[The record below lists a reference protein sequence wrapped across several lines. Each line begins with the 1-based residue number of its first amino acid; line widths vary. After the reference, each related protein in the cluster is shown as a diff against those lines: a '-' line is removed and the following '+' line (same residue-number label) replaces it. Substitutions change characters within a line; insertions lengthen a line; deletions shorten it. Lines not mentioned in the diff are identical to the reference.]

1 MSYSEIC
8 PSPVRRAVM
17 KQGWYDLAYIH
28 YRYSVE
34 EVARILPAGLEVDV
48 CDGSAW
54 VGLIPFSM
62 RGIGVPGLPAV
73 PYLGSFPEVN
83 VRTYVRRNG
92 VPGVWF
98 CSLDINRL
106 LPTIVARTTY
116 TLPYCFGRAS
126 NKRVGD
132 ELHTKVERR
141 WPRSSSASNARET
154 TRDASKPHTNIRL
167 KIGERIAAPSP
178 LEVFLSARW
187 GLYTTT
193 RGGSLRYAPISHEP
207 WRLQRAEI
215 ILLDDSLLDA
225 AGFAAPNAAVN
236 GEPNVMFS
244 SGLQVRVGLPKR
256 VG

>member
-1 MSYSEIC
+1 MNYSEVC
-8 PSPVRRAVM
+8 PQPVRRAVM

-28 YRYSVE
+28 FRYSVE
-34 EVARILPAGLEVDV
+34 EVARILPEGLEVDV

-73 PYLGSFPEVN
+73 PYFGSFAEIN

-141 WPRSSSASNARET
+141 WPRGDRAAKT
-154 TRDASKPHTNIRL
+154 DIRL
-167 KIGERIAAPSP
+167 RIGEQIAAPSP
-178 LEVFLSARW
+178 LEIFLSARW

-193 RGGSLRYAPISHEP
+193 RGGSLRYAPISHAP

-215 ILLDDSLLDA
+215 ISLDDSLIEA
-225 AGFAAPNAAVN
+225 AGFEQPRVAANR
-236 GEPNVMFS
+236 EPHVMFS
-244 SGLQVRVGLPKR
+244 SGLPVRVGLPKR
-256 VG
+256 VS

>member
-8 PSPVRRAVM
+8 PNPVRRAVM

-34 EVARILPAGLEVDV
+34 EVARILPDGLEVDV
-48 CDGSAW
+48 CEGSAW

-116 TLPYCFGRAS
+116 TLPYCFGKAS

-132 ELHTKVERR
+132 ELHTSVVRR
-141 WPRSSSASNARET
+141 WPRGSAE
-154 TRDASKPHTNIRL
+154 TNIRL
-167 KIGERIAAPSP
+167 KIGDHIVAPSP

-193 RGGSLRYAPISHEP
+193 RGGELRYAPISHERWP
-207 WRLQRAEI
+207 LQRAEI
-215 ILLDDSLLDA
+215 ISLDDSLVQA
-225 AGFAAPNAAVN
+225 AGFATPNVAAN
-236 GEPNVMFS
+236 GEPHVMFS
-244 SGLQVRVGLPKR
+244 SGVPVRVGLPR
-256 VG
+256 RA

>member
-1 MSYSEIC
+1 
-8 PSPVRRAVM
+8 
-17 KQGWYDLAYIH
+17 L
-28 YRYSVE
+28 
-34 EVARILPAGLEVDV
+34 

-73 PYLGSFPEVN
+73 PYLGSFAEIN

-141 WPRSSSASNARET
+141 WPRTDSAAKT
-154 TRDASKPHTNIRL
+154 KIHL
-167 KIGERIAAPSP
+167 KIGERIVSPSP

-207 WRLQRAEI
+207 WRLHRAEVI
-215 ILLDDSLLDA
+215 ALDDSLIEA
-225 AGFAAPNAAVN
+225 AGFASPTVAAN
-236 GEPNVMFS
+236 GEPHVMFS
-244 SGLQVRVGLPKR
+244 SGLPVRVGLPKR
-256 VG
+256 VN

>member
-1 MSYSEIC
+1 MSYSEVC
-8 PSPVRRAVM
+8 PQPVRRAVM

-28 YRYSVE
+28 FRYSVD
-34 EVARILPAGLEVDV
+34 EVARILPDGLEVDV

-62 RGIGVPGLPAV
+62 RGIGVPGLPGV
-73 PYLGSFPEVN
+73 PYLGSFAEIN

-132 ELHTKVERR
+132 ELHTMVERR
-141 WPRSSSASNARET
+141 WPRSDRAAN
-154 TRDASKPHTNIRL
+154 TNIRL
-167 KIGERIAAPSP
+167 KIGEQIVSPSP
-178 LEVFLSARW
+178 LEIFLSARW

-193 RGGSLRYAPISHEP
+193 RGGSLRDAPISHEP

-215 ILLDDSLLDA
+215 ISLDDSLIEA
-225 AGFAAPNAAVN
+225 AGFATPTVAAN
-236 GEPNVMFS
+236 GEPHVMFS
-244 SGLQVRVGLPKR
+244 SGLPVRVGLPKR
-256 VG
+256 VS

>member
-1 MSYSEIC
+1 MSYSQDC
-8 PSPVRRAVM
+8 PQPVRRAVM

-28 YRYSVE
+28 YRYKVE
-34 EVARILPAGLEVDV
+34 DVARILPDGLEVDV

-62 RGIGVPGLPAV
+62 RGIGVPGLPSV
-73 PYLGSFPEVN
+73 PYLGSFAEVN

-92 VPGVWF
+92 IPGVWF

-126 NKRVGD
+126 NKRIGD
-132 ELHTKVERR
+132 QLHSVVKRQ
-141 WPRSSSASNARET
+141 WPRGEA
-154 TRDASKPHTNIRL
+154 HTNINL
-167 KIGERIAAPSP
+167 KILETIIEPSA

-193 RGGSLRYAPISHEP
+193 RSGNLRYAPISHP
-207 WRLQRAEI
+207 RWQLQRAEI
-215 ILLDDSLLDA
+215 ISLDDSLVEA
-225 AGFAAPNAAVN
+225 AGLAKPTLSEN

-244 SGLQVRVGLPKR
+244 SGVPVRVGLPR
-256 VG
+256 RA

>member
-8 PSPVRRAVM
+8 PNPVRRAVM

-34 EVARILPAGLEVDV
+34 EVARILPDGLEVDV

-132 ELHTKVERR
+132 ELHTSVVRR
-141 WPRSSSASNARET
+141 WPRGGAET
-154 TRDASKPHTNIRL
+154 KIHL
-167 KIGERIAAPSP
+167 KILEPIIKSSP
-178 LEVFLSARW
+178 LEIFLSARW

-193 RGGSLRYAPISHEP
+193 RGGALRYAPISHECWP
-207 WRLQRAEI
+207 LQRAEI
-215 ILLDDSLLDA
+215 ISLDDSLVKA
-225 AGFAAPNAAVN
+225 AGFATPNVAAN
-236 GEPNVMFS
+236 GEPHVMFS
-244 SGLQVRVGLPKR
+244 SGVQVRVGLPR
-256 VG
+256 RA

>member
-1 MSYSEIC
+1 MSYSETC
-8 PSPVRRAVM
+8 PQPVRRAVM

-28 YRYSVE
+28 FRYSVE
-34 EVARILPAGLEVDV
+34 EVARVLPDGLEVDV

-73 PYLGSFPEVN
+73 PYLGSFAEVN

-132 ELHTKVERR
+132 ELHTTVERR
-141 WPRSSSASNARET
+141 WPRGERAAQ
-154 TRDASKPHTNIRL
+154 TNIRL
-167 KIGERIAAPSP
+167 KIGAQIVAPSP

-193 RGGSLRYAPISHEP
+193 RRGNLRYAPISHP
-207 WRLQRAEI
+207 RWPLQRAEI
-215 ILLDDSLLDA
+215 ISLDDSLIDA
-225 AGFAAPNAAVN
+225 AGFATPSVVAN
-236 GEPNVMFS
+236 GEPHVMFS
-244 SGLQVRVGLPKR
+244 GGVPVRVGLPRR
-256 VG
+256 V

>member
-1 MSYSEIC
+1 
-8 PSPVRRAVM
+8 M

-28 YRYSVE
+28 YRYKVE
-34 EVARILPAGLEVDV
+34 EVARILPPGLEVDV

-62 RGIGVPGLPAV
+62 RGIGVPGLPGV

-92 VPGVWF
+92 IPGVWF

-116 TLPYCFGRAS
+116 TLPYCFGKAS

-132 ELHTKVERR
+132 ELHTLVVRK
-141 WPRSSSASNARET
+141 WPRGIAET
-154 TRDASKPHTNIRL
+154 KIHL
-167 KIGERIAAPSP
+167 KILELIVEPSP

-193 RGGSLRYAPISHEP
+193 RGGSLRYAPISHDRWP
-207 WRLQRAEI
+207 LQRAEI
-215 ILLDDSLLDA
+215 ISLEDSLVVA
-225 AGFAAPNAAVN
+225 AGFESPRTEIN
-236 GEPNVMFS
+236 GEPHVMFS
-244 SGLQVRVGLPKR
+244 SGVKVRVGLPR
-256 VG
+256 RA

>member
-8 PSPVRRAVM
+8 PNPVRRAVM

-34 EVARILPAGLEVDV
+34 EVARILPDGLEVDV
-48 CDGSAW
+48 CEGSAW

-116 TLPYCFGRAS
+116 TLPYCFGKAS

-132 ELHTKVERR
+132 ELHTSVVRR
-141 WPRSSSASNARET
+141 WPRGSAE
-154 TRDASKPHTNIRL
+154 TNIRL
-167 KIGERIAAPSP
+167 KIGDHIVAPSP

-193 RGGSLRYAPISHEP
+193 RGGELRYAPISHEHWP
-207 WRLQRAEI
+207 LQRAEI
-215 ILLDDSLLDA
+215 ISLDDSLVQA
-225 AGFAAPNAAVN
+225 AGFATPNVAAN
-236 GEPNVMFS
+236 GEPHVMFS
-244 SGLQVRVGLPKR
+244 SGVPVRVGLPR
-256 VG
+256 RA

>member
-1 MSYSEIC
+1 
-8 PSPVRRAVM
+8 M

-28 YRYSVE
+28 FRYSVE
-34 EVARILPAGLEVDV
+34 EVARILPDGLEVDV

-132 ELHTKVERR
+132 ELHTLVERR
-141 WPRSSSASNARET
+141 WPRASAH
-154 TRDASKPHTNIRL
+154 TRFDSKLASQLLRHRRL
-167 KIGERIAAPSP
+167 KFFS
-178 LEVFLSARW
+178 VHD
-187 GLYTTT
+187 
-193 RGGSLRYAPISHEP
+193 GGFIRRHA
-207 WRLQRAEI
+207 
-215 ILLDDSLLDA
+215 
-225 AGFAAPNAAVN
+225 AAVC
-236 GEPNVMFS
+236 VMRRFRTS
-244 SGLQVRVGLPKR
+244 LGACSVQK
-256 VG
+256 

>member
-1 MSYSEIC
+1 MTYSEVC
-8 PSPVRRAVM
+8 PQPVRRAVM

-28 YRYSVE
+28 FRYSVE
-34 EVARILPAGLEVDV
+34 EVARILPDGLEVDV

-73 PYLGSFPEVN
+73 PYFGSFAEIN

-126 NKRVGD
+126 NRRVGE
-132 ELHTKVERR
+132 ELHTMVERR
-141 WPRSSSASNARET
+141 WPRGDRAAN
-154 TRDASKPHTNIRL
+154 TNIRL
-167 KIGERIAAPSP
+167 RIGEPIVAPSS
-178 LEVFLSARW
+178 LEIFLSARW

-215 ILLDDSLLDA
+215 VALDDSLIEA
-225 AGFAAPNAAVN
+225 AGFVAPNSKVN
-236 GEPNVMFS
+236 GEPHVMYS
-244 SGLQVRVGLPKR
+244 PGVPVRVGLPKR

>member
-1 MSYSEIC
+1 MSYSEVC
-8 PSPVRRAVM
+8 PQPVRRAVM

-28 YRYSVE
+28 FRYSVD
-34 EVARILPAGLEVDV
+34 EVARILPDGLEVDV

-73 PYLGSFPEVN
+73 PYFGSFAEIN

-132 ELHTKVERR
+132 ELHTMVERR
-141 WPRSSSASNARET
+141 WPRADRAANT
-154 TRDASKPHTNIRL
+154 KIRL
-167 KIGERIAAPSP
+167 KIGEQIVAPSP
-178 LEVFLSARW
+178 LEIFLSARW

-215 ILLDDSLLDA
+215 ISLDDSLIEA
-225 AGFAAPNAAVN
+225 AGFVTPTVAAN
-236 GEPNVMFS
+236 GEPHVMFS
-244 SGLQVRVGLPKR
+244 SGLPVRVGLPKR
-256 VG
+256 VS